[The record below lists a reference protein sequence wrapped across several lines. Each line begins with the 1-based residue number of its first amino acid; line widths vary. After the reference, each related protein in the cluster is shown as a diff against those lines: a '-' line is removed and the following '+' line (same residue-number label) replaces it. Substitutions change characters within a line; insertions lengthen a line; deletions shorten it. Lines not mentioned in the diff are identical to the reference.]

1 MKESQIEQSQRFIA
15 QNKELLAQHLAIAWQ
30 HASEFLK
37 HEPPVELPKEVLET
51 LNSYMAAKNL
61 SAFQLTFR
69 QHAVAFS
76 QAHGSTRYWAL
87 NDGMSALT
95 DALGTYW
102 PYMTEARR
110 MQYLSDSTLFFAD
123 LTHIEA
129 ELA

>member
-1 MKESQIEQSQRFIA
+1 MKDCQIEQSKRFIA
-15 QNKELLAQHLAIAWQ
+15 QNKELLEQHLAIAWQ

-37 HEPPVELPKEVLET
+37 HEDHVVLPKGLLET
-51 LNSYMAAKNL
+51 LNSYMADKNL
-61 SAFQLTFR
+61 SAFQLTLR

-76 QAHGSTRYWAL
+76 QTHGSTRYWAL

-95 DALGTYW
+95 DAMGTYW

-110 MQYLSDSTLFFAD
+110 MQYLSDSTFFFSE
-123 LTHIEA
+123 LNQVEA